1 MSRDRIEKIVFLPRN
16 VHFDSKYLVL
26 SQSLMNS
33 QTCKY
38 AFSASLKVSEIRIRR
53 AFQRT
58 TVFDHNFPVFC
69 IFAKAMLILFLKTK
83 QGFFRLIRK
92 SGDYMFVSLT
102 KDRDHEIS
110 IQCTGYWKS
119 SKESLVSFCGQRKAF
134 HYGLFFEEF
143 NLIFFTAERLACS
156 EMQPRQRRLREFG
169 GTLFTLWSRKL
180 RF

>member
-33 QTCKY
+33 QTCKDS
-38 AFSASLKVSEIRIRR
+38 FSASLKVSEIRIRR
-53 AFQRT
+53 AFHELELSTIISLFFAFSQRPCSVFFDWFEETVT
-58 TVFDHNFPVFC
+58 TCLSLWQKIVIMRFLFSVQV
-69 IFAKAMLILFLKTK
+69 IEKAQKKAQF
-83 QGFFRLIRK
+83 
-92 SGDYMFVSLT
+92 
-102 KDRDHEIS
+102 
-110 IQCTGYWKS
+110 
-119 SKESLVSFCGQRKAF
+119 SFCGQRKAF
-134 HYGLFFEEF
+134 RYRLFFEEF

-156 EMQPRQRRLREFG
+156 EMQPRQRRFGEFG